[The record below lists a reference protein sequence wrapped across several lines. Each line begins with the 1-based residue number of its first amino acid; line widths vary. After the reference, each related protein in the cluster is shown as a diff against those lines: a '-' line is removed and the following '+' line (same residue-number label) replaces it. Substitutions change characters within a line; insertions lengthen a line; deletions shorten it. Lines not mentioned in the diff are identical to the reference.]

1 MIIWNIDLHE
11 KQIFSFLYVSR
22 ETFFIQK
29 YSIIIVM
36 QFKNTSAFLLLCA
49 YMRITF
55 CPVKLQSA
63 GGIYLNRGL
72 KSAVDM
78 SRILLFVRLRKR
90 RFSGTWINFIRL
102 PYSVLTFLM
111 FVYLSFSL
119 STNLSEFDYCCIIFS
134 YIIIIV
140 FSVFY

>member
-1 MIIWNIDLHE
+1 M
-11 KQIFSFLYVSR
+11 KYRFFSFLYVSRETYIFFIPYVSR

-29 YSIIIVM
+29 YSIINLM

-49 YMRITF
+49 YIRITF
-55 CPVKLQSA
+55 CPVKL
-63 GGIYLNRGL
+63 R
-72 KSAVDM
+72 SAVDI

-90 RFSGTWINFIRL
+90 RFSGSWINFIRL